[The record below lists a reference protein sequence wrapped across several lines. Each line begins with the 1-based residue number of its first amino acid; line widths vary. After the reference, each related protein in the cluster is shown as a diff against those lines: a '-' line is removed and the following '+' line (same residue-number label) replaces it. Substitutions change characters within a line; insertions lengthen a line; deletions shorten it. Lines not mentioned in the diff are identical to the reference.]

1 MLQCKIN
8 GAHAD
13 LLALS
18 FMYGGN
24 NPFYMDVPKWP
35 KSQLIRPLTQ
45 RRFARNST
53 SSFLLLVAVLRLMG
67 NANPALVKL
76 LLSTQKPMNSWL
88 RWVFVVIRSP
98 FTFSAICSTFD
109 DDVIRGREFAC
120 VAA

>member
-1 MLQCKIN
+1 MLQCKNN

-24 NPFYMDVPKWP
+24 NPFYMDVPKWH

-45 RRFARNST
+45 HCFAKNYA
-53 SSFLLLVAVLRLMG
+53 SSFLHSVAVLRRMERVK
-67 NANPALVKL
+67 PALVKL
-76 LLSTQKPMNSWL
+76 LLSTQRPMNSWL

-109 DDVIRGREFAC
+109 DDVIRGREFAR